1 MVWDQKQQR
10 NIMYIY
16 VMDFEIWFVEQER
29 NEKTHLQRANIKTQP
44 LYTLENQVD
53 NLGHHLFPTEHIR
66 LHAKNIVNT

>member
-29 NEKTHLQRANIKTQP
+29 NERLIYNV
-44 LYTLENQVD
+44 QV
-53 NLGHHLFPTEHIR
+53 
-66 LHAKNIVNT
+66 